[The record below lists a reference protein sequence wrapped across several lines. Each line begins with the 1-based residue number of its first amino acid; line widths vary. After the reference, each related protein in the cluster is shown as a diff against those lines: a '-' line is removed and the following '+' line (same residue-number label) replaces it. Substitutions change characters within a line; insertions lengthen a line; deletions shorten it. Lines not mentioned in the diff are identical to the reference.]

1 MHEVARGSIDDGR
14 AANSYLNL
22 VVGRYEIDT
31 NGVFPLEKIPLN
43 YEEAT
48 GDCRGW
54 AGRRFSR

>member
-1 MHEVARGSIDDGR
+1 MARGSIDDGR

-43 YEEAT
+43 YEEAKAAIV
-48 GDCRGW
+48 RVLLLLY
-54 AGRRFSR
+54 